1 LWHDFSINKGLF
13 VLGQVVSALSERGSS
28 GASSSS
34 SSSSLRKPPFRESKL
49 TRLLQNSLGGNSRTI
64 MVACVSPADFNID
77 ESINTLRYATSARKI
92 QSHATRNIIQN
103 ISPQEAAALLRENQ
117 LLKNEV
123 RELQETVKKLTQSGL
138 VLDSAQSM
146 DGSSSSSR
154 DNVRGD
160 VLVLEPI
167 VFVCVSCGFQT
178 NSQFSHQN
186 VVGFSFEYITN
197 GEWPW
202 HGGLVVVVVAIVV
215 VGARRDSGTAGG
227 FPPNKIEKFASG
239 SPGIDKRCRH

>member
-1 LWHDFSINKGLF
+1 
-13 VLGQVVSALSERGSS
+13 
-28 GASSSS
+28 
-34 SSSSLRKPPFRESKL
+34 
-49 TRLLQNSLGGNSRTI
+49 

-138 VLDSAQSM
+138 VLDFAQSM

-160 VLVLEPI
+160 VISFLFWSLL
-167 VFVCVSCGFQT
+167 CVIFQ
-178 NSQFSHQN
+178 NDSQFSHQN
-186 VVGFSFEYITN
+186 VVGVSFEYITN

-202 HGGLVVVVVAIVV
+202 HGGLVVVVAIVV

-227 FPPNKIEKFASG
+227 FPPNKIEKFASR